1 MPVVKLLFIL
11 IFLFTI
17 PGDPPKDRTIFISP
31 VRIPLSLSAN
41 FAELRADHFHSG
53 IDIRTQ
59 GVIGKE
65 IVAPADGYV
74 YRIGVSPGGFG
85 KALYLRH
92 ESGFSTVF
100 AHLDRFVP
108 EIEKYVN
115 DNQYQKKSFT
125 VSLFPQKDKFVFR
138 QGEVIAYS
146 GNTGGSS
153 GPHLHYEIRRADSE
167 VPVNPLLFEF
177 GTGDDIEPVFEKLAI
192 YPLNRN
198 TLING
203 VNAVKKADIAGGHGN
218 YYIPAENEII
228 ISGAAGFGIKAYDL
242 LNDSYRKCGIYS
254 MALKIDGIVVFR
266 NVMDEFAF
274 SESRYINSHID
285 YETYI
290 RERVRYERTFL
301 LPNNRF
307 STYRDVVN
315 RGIFNFIDG
324 NIHHVSVEISDV
336 HNNISTLTFNVKS
349 GSGVQAPDNDQADPA
364 GLVMMP
370 YNRANRFRAG
380 NIAISIPEGALYDT
394 LLFSYKKEP
403 PGTGMLSELHYV
415 HNKFTPLHK
424 SYSLSIKPVTLP
436 VGKESKMLIINL
448 RDDNSRVPVKGN
460 YADGFINALTS
471 SFGMFYVGIDTIP
484 PDISA
489 NGFSKSAD
497 FSSRTEMRI
506 RITDNLSGIKSYEPL
521 IDGNWALF
529 EYDQK
534 NSVLIYKFD
543 PERITKGTRHTLA
556 LKVTDNRDNVN
567 TFNGSFTW

>member
-1 MPVVKLLFIL
+1 MPVVKFFLIL
-11 IFLFTI
+11 IFLFTVSD
-17 PGDPPKDRTIFISP
+17 DPPEDRTIFISP

-92 ESGFSTVF
+92 ESGYSTVF
-100 AHLDRFVP
+100 GHLDRFVP

-115 DNQYQKKSFT
+115 DYQYQRKSFT
-125 VSLFPQKDKFVFR
+125 VSMFPQTDKFVFR

-192 YPLNRN
+192 YPVNRN

-203 VNAVKKADIAGGHGN
+203 LNAVKKTDVAGGHGN
-218 YYIPAENEII
+218 YYIPAENEIS

-242 LNDSYRKCGIYS
+242 LNDSYSKCGIYS
-254 MALKIDGIVVFR
+254 IILKIDGNVIFR
-266 NVMDEFAF
+266 NVMDEFSF

-290 RERVRYERTFL
+290 RERVHYERTFL

-315 RGIFNFIDG
+315 RGIFNFVDG
-324 NIHHVSVEISDV
+324 KIHHVSVEIGDV
-336 HNNISTLTFNVKS
+336 HNNISTLTFKVKS
-349 GSGVQAPDNDQADPA
+349 GSGIPAGKNDQSDP
-364 GLVMMP
+364 GLIMMP

-380 NIAISIPEGALYDT
+380 NIAISIPAGALYDT
-394 LLFSYKKEP
+394 LMFSYKKEP
-403 PGTGMLSELHYV
+403 PGNGMLSELHYV
-415 HNKFTPLHK
+415 HNRYTPLHR
-424 SYSLSIKPVTLP
+424 SYSLSIKPVTVP
-436 VGKESKMLIINL
+436 SGKESKMLIINL
-448 RDDNSRVPVKGN
+448 RDDNSRIPVHGKL
-460 YADGFINALTS
+460 AEGFINTETS
-471 SFGMFYVGIDTIP
+471 SFGAFYVGIDTIP
-484 PDISA
+484 PVITA
-489 NGFSKSAD
+489 NGFGKSAD
-497 FSSRTEMRI
+497 FSSRQEMRI

-521 IDGNWALF
+521 IDGKWALF

-534 NSVLIYKFD
+534 NSVLIHRFD
-543 PERITKGTRHTLA
+543 PKRITKGTSHTLV
-556 LKVTDNRDNVN
+556 LKVTDNRDNVSN
-567 TFNGSFTW
+567 FSSNFTW